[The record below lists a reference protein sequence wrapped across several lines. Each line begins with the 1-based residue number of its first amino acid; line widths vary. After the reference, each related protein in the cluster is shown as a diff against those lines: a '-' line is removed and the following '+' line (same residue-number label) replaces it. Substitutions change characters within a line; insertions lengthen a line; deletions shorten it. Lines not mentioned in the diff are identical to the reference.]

1 MTTSNSS
8 GSPRLRHTR
17 QFAIDIPPE
26 SRTESGFEMG
36 MGHFMDFALSSEQ
49 RLMVDTVR
57 RFVQTELIPLERG
70 IEDSGALDPAMARV
84 VFEKS
89 RALGF
94 YAMNIPEQYGG
105 GGLSAVDT
113 MLVEEQFGHTK
124 DILIRRAFG
133 NVYESLL
140 EGTTAQKE
148 RWLLPAVRGERTCS
162 IAITEPDAGSDAAAI
177 KTRAERDGQGWT
189 LNGNKH
195 FISDGLY
202 SDFFIVSA
210 VTDPEAR
217 PRHVS
222 LFLVDKAMPG
232 VVVGRDQKMMGLTGT
247 SHVELYF
254 EKVSLG
260 PEHLLGSEG
269 QGLALAYSTLGRV
282 RLGQVGAR
290 AVGKSSRLLMLMTQH
305 ANERRQFGKAI
316 GEFQMIQQMI
326 ADSVVEIN
334 AARLLLLRAAWEID
348 QGRDARDWISMVKI
362 NAAETLGRVAD
373 RAVQVFG
380 GAGYS
385 RALPIEQL
393 YRDAR
398 IYRIYDGTSEIHRTV
413 VAKSALRHGAALWD
427 IGA

>member
-1 MTTSNSS
+1 M
-8 GSPRLRHTR
+8 
-17 QFAIDIPPE
+17 QFDL
-26 SRTESGFEMG
+26 TE
-36 MGHFMDFALSSEQ
+36 EQ
-49 RLMVDTVR
+49 KMIVATVR
-57 RFVQTELIPLERG
+57 RFVDTELIPLEDEV
-70 IEDSGALDPAMARV
+70 EDAGRLEPATARAI
-84 VFEKS
+84 FEKS

-94 YAMNIPEQYGG
+94 YAMNIPAEYGG

-113 MLVEEQFGHTK
+113 MLVEEQFGRTK

-140 EGTTAQKE
+140 EGTAAQKE

-162 IAITEPDAGSDAAAI
+162 IAITEPGAGSDAAAI
-177 KTRAERDGQGWT
+177 RTRAEKRGDGWT

-210 VTDPEAR
+210 VTDPGAR
-217 PRHVS
+217 GRHVS
-222 LFLVDKAMPG
+222 LFLVDKDLPG
-232 VVVGRDQKMMGLTGT
+232 VVIGRDQKMMGLAGT
-247 SHVELYF
+247 SHVELFF
-254 EKVSLG
+254 ENVRLG
-260 PEHLLGSEG
+260 PEHLLGAEG

-282 RLGQVGAR
+282 RLAQVGAR
-290 AVGKSSRLLMLMTQH
+290 AVGKASRLLTLMADH

-326 ADSVVEIN
+326 ADSVIEIN

-362 NAAETLGRVAD
+362 EAAETLGRVAD
-373 RAVQVFG
+373 RAVQVYG
-380 GAGYS
+380 GMGYCS
-385 RALPIEQL
+385 EMPIERL

-398 IYRIYDGTSEIHRTV
+398 IYRIFDGTSEIHRSV
-413 VAKSALRHGAALWD
+413 VARSALKRGAALWD
-427 IGA
+427 VGA